1 MAGLQRDGL
10 YPGRNFALIGS
21 EDVEE
26 TGMTNPSLS
35 VTAVDRDEM
44 GRRAAAALIERI
56 DHPEA
61 PQQRIVLRPKL
72 IIRETCGFQ
81 IPSGS

>member
-1 MAGLQRDGL
+1 MQVQPARDTL
-10 YPGRNFALIGS
+10 RNFALIGS
-21 EDVEE
+21 EDAEE
-26 TGMTNPSLS
+26 TGMTDPSRS

-44 GRRAAAALIERI
+44 GRRTAAPLVERI

-61 PQQRIVLRPKL
+61 PQQRIVLRPEL
-72 IIRETCGFQ
+72 IIRETCGFR